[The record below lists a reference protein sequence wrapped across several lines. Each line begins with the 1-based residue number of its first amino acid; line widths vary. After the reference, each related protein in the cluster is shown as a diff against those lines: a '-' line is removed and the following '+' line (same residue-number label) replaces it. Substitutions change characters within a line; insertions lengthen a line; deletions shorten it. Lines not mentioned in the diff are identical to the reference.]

1 MRFLSIKISWKL
13 DIFTVVDENTTLPT
27 DIEVSSKGVKTGI
40 YSVYVVTQLS
50 SVYYYSYRSCSGTT
64 DNYSYCGS
72 SGDCGSNW
80 IQKT

>member
-1 MRFLSIKISWKL
+1 M
-13 DIFTVVDENTTLPT
+13 PT
-27 DIEVSSKGVKTGI
+27 DIEVSSQGVGTGKMEI

-50 SVYYYSYRSCSGTT
+50 VYYSYRSCSGTT

-72 SGDCGSNW
+72 GDRGSNW